1 MNIGPGTRRGGL
13 DKEGV
18 EAVGGVVVARYGS
31 NPLEVINNVKA
42 KIKEMEPGLPQKVLA
57 DGTISKVTVVPFYD
71 RTGLIKETIGTLET
85 ALSHEILICV
95 IVIIV
100 LVLNLRASIVIAS
113 MLPIAVLATFIIM
126 RYTGIA
132 ANIVALSGIAIAI
145 GVMVD
150 VGVVFVESIIRY
162 REMPENRHIQGGK
175 AFVNLIYK
183 AVSEVSGAI
192 STAMIT
198 TIVSFLPVFTME
210 AQEGK
215 MFSPL
220 AYTKT
225 YALASAFVLGLI
237 LLPSLSYWLFSIKI
251 HSRQIRKILNYLLI
265 VAGIALLIIYGSIPA
280 IGLTAVGV
288 NNLLSGYWKKPQM
301 STYINIGITLF
312 VTIYYLSEEWLPM
325 GPQKGMLA
333 NILFVAGCVAII
345 LSILWLLVI
354 YYERILRW
362 CLDNRW

>member
-1 MNIGPGTRRGGL
+1 M
-13 DKEGV
+13 
-18 EAVGGVVVARYGS
+18 
-31 NPLEVINNVKA
+31 
-42 KIKEMEPGLPQKVLA
+42 
-57 DGTISKVTVVPFYD
+57 
-71 RTGLIKETIGTLET
+71 
-85 ALSHEILICV
+85 
-95 IVIIV
+95 
-100 LVLNLRASIVIAS
+100 
-113 MLPIAVLATFIIM
+113 
-126 RYTGIA
+126 
-132 ANIVALSGIAIAI
+132 
-145 GVMVD
+145 
-150 VGVVFVESIIRY
+150 
-162 REMPENRHIQGGK
+162 
-175 AFVNLIYK
+175 
-183 AVSEVSGAI
+183 SGAI

-280 IGLTAVGV
+280 IGLTAVGL

-312 VTIYYLSEEWLPM
+312 VSIYLPVRGMVADGAAKRDARQYLVRGGLRSHHPKH
-325 GPQKGMLA
+325 P
-333 NILFVAGCVAII
+333 VAARYV
-345 LSILWLLVI
+345 L
-354 YYERILRW
+354 
-362 CLDNRW
+362 